1 MKTYSILELGVVTEG
16 TKRILELAYETGAL
30 LKGEFTLTSGK
41 KSAYYFD
48 GKRLTLQ
55 PEGAYLI
62 GKEVLDR
69 LAETDV
75 DAIGGVATGGYPIV
89 TAVALVSHQEG
100 KPIPSFIVREVAKEH
115 GTKRQIEGHLKEGS
129 RVAIVDD
136 VITTGGS
143 VIKAIKAVEA
153 ANGKVVKVIVIVDR
167 HEGGS
172 DQLKRGGYDF
182 TAIID
187 LWPSGEVS
195 VGESSAATGEASAG
209 FLPRQPL

>member
-1 MKTYSILELGVVTEG
+1 MIASSFLELGLNTESAR
-16 TKRILELAYETGAL
+16 KILKIAYEVGAL

-89 TAVALVSHQEG
+89 TAVALISHLEG
-100 KPIPSFIVREVAKEH
+100 KPLPSFIVRDQPKEH
-115 GTKRQIEGHLKEGS
+115 GTQRKIEGHLKEGS
-129 RVAIVDD
+129 KVAIVDD

-143 VIKAIKAVEA
+143 VSKAIEAVEA
-153 ANGKVVKVIVIVDR
+153 LNCRVVKVIVIVDR

-172 DQLKRGGYDF
+172 DKLRKKGYDF
-182 TAIID
+182 ASIIH
-187 LWPSGEVS
+187 LWPSGEVT
-195 VGESSAATGEASAG
+195 VGESAPVKGEVRERI
-209 FLPRQPL
+209 LPR

>member
-1 MKTYSILELGVVTEG
+1 MVTYSTLELGLNTESAG
-16 TKRILELAYETGAL
+16 KILKIAYEVGAL

-89 TAVALVSHQEG
+89 TAVALISHLEG
-100 KPIPSFIVREVAKEH
+100 KPLPSFIVRDQPKEH
-115 GTKRQIEGHLKEGS
+115 GTQRKIEGHLKEGS
-129 RVAIVDD
+129 KVAIVDD

-143 VIKAIKAVEA
+143 VSKAIEAVEA
-153 ANGKVVKVIVIVDR
+153 LNCRVVKVIVIVDR

-172 DQLKRGGYDF
+172 DKLRKKGYDF
-182 TAIID
+182 ASIIH
-187 LWPSGEVS
+187 LWPSGEVT
-195 VGESSAATGEASAG
+195 VGESSGVAGEISEG
-209 FLPRQPL
+209 ILHP